1 MLYKD
6 EDYAELDEQ
15 YIAHTY
21 KRFPVTLLSGKG
33 ATAYDVEGKSYI
45 DFGSGIGVNSFG
57 YCNNN
62 WIYAVTEQLRKIQHT
77 SNLYTTIPDVQLA
90 RRLCE
95 VTGYSR
101 VFFGNSGAEANECAI
116 KISRKYGVE
125 KRGES
130 CTNIITFRNSFHGRT
145 ITTLEATGQDVFHKN
160 FFPFTNGF
168 RYVPVGDKEA
178 LTNAV
183 DDTVCGIMIELVQGE
198 GGVITVDKDFVKFVE
213 NICKEKDIIF
223 IIDEVQTGVG
233 RTGTFLA
240 SEQFDVKP
248 NITTLAKGLGGG
260 LPIGAILMDDVVKDV
275 FTYGDHGS
283 TFGGNP
289 VVCAGA
295 LAVLG
300 ELFDNKYLE
309 RVSEKADYIREK
321 LLEIPQVK
329 DVSGLGMMIGIKLDD
344 SFTAGEVAGKC
355 VENGLLILTAKDK
368 LRMLPPLNI
377 TQEEIDKGIR
387 VLKKSLF
394 ELEYKV
400 KLSF

>member
-1 MLYKD
+1 M
-6 EDYAELDEQ
+6 
-15 YIAHTY
+15 
-21 KRFPVTLLSGKG
+21 
-33 ATAYDVEGKSYI
+33 
-45 DFGSGIGVNSFG
+45 
-57 YCNNN
+57 
-62 WIYAVTEQLRKIQHT
+62 
-77 SNLYTTIPDVQLA
+77 
-90 RRLCE
+90 
-95 VTGYSR
+95 
-101 VFFGNSGAEANECAI
+101 
-116 KISRKYGVE
+116 
-125 KRGES
+125 
-130 CTNIITFRNSFHGRT
+130 
-145 ITTLEATGQDVFHKN
+145 
-160 FFPFTNGF
+160 
-168 RYVPVGDKEA
+168 
-178 LTNAV
+178 
-183 DDTVCGIMIELVQGE
+183 
-198 GGVITVDKDFVKFVE
+198 E